1 MNVTHNGLL
10 HMIADS
16 AKGRGRTCVG
26 LAKGRRMLNIETSKH
41 ACAVFNKLTLCIGIL
56 CIRAKAFFS
65 HNMIFFPCW
74 VFLIDELFLVES
86 PHCLHISYSLCTLS
100 SLVVMISSC
109 CDSIFHDSTQ
119 HL

>member
-26 LAKGRRMLNIETSKH
+26 LAKGRRMINIETSKH
-41 ACAVFNKLTLCIGIL
+41 ACAVFTKLTLCIGIL

-65 HNMIFFPCW
+65 HNTGFVPCR
-74 VFLIDELFLVES
+74 VFLLM
-86 PHCLHISYSLCTLS
+86 SY
-100 SLVVMISSC
+100 
-109 CDSIFHDSTQ
+109 F
-119 HL
+119 